1 MKIFT
6 ISALII
12 GVASCVPVGAIA
24 SERPAPVH
32 KHHAHHQVVYLAISP
47 GATALAPALRPV
59 DDDSDGL
66 TRNIDECN
74 RGCIGSN

>member
-1 MKIFT
+1 MKTFT
-6 ISALII
+6 ISALIL
-12 GVASCVPVGAIA
+12 GVALCVPIGANA
-24 SERPAPVH
+24 SELPALVH
-32 KHHAHHQVVYLAISP
+32 KHHANHQVVYLSIP
-47 GATALAPALRPV
+47 PNATALAPAVKPV

>member
-1 MKIFT
+1 MRTFT
-6 ISALII
+6 ISALIL
-12 GVASCVPVGAIA
+12 GVALCAPVGAYA
-24 SERPAPVH
+24 SNVPAPIH
-32 KHHAHHQVVYLAISP
+32 KHHAHHQVVYLAMTP
-47 GATALAPALRPV
+47 NATALAPALKPV